1 MDYNEYVDPNATQ
14 SLSVDPNRTQMTA
27 GPSLNV
33 TQTIQPVQ
41 CPVCKTFNPAG
52 EGFCIECGLIFESA
66 LPEDAFAAPAV
77 RRPGLVDE
85 NGREHFLRP
94 GANIVGREGDILI
107 VDSRVSRKH
116 AQVTLDGAEVTVKD
130 LGSTNGTTVAGQLLE
145 PEQSATLEAGGK
157 VQFGGVEL
165 TLSVPGEAQ
174 GTQVGVSRETQTLDT
189 PPVVEQP
196 RAFLRVGEERHP
208 LKIGDNTLGRRPG
221 NDVVLTDPYASGSH
235 GKIEVEEGI
244 YFTDLG
250 STNGTFLNGAK
261 MGANERVQI
270 SSNDEIVIGQITL
283 RIEDA

>member
-1 MDYNEYVDPNATQ
+1 
-14 SLSVDPNRTQMTA
+14 MTA
-27 GPSLNV
+27 APSLNV

-66 LPEDAFAAPAV
+66 LPEDAFASPAV

-107 VDSRVSRKH
+107 ADSRVSRKH
-116 AQVTLDGAEVTVKD
+116 AEVHVDGDEVTVKD

-145 PEQSATLEAGGK
+145 PEQSAPLATGGK

-174 GTQVGVSRETQTLDT
+174 ATQTGASRQTQALET
-189 PPVVEQP
+189 PPAVEQP
-196 RAFLRVGEERHP
+196 AAFLVVGEERHP
-208 LKIGDNTLGRRPG
+208 LKSGENTLGRRPD
-221 NDVVLTDPYASGSH
+221 NDFVLTDPYASGSH
-235 GKIEVEEGI
+235 GKIEVEGGI

-270 SSNDEIVIGQITL
+270 SQDDEIVIGQTTV
-283 RIEDA
+283 RIENA